1 MVKNEFYGFFV
12 NKMLEDLKNEKKHML
27 FYLTAASTVS
37 GLNREELREMFLEE
51 AASEMKHVTEFQD
64 ALLGLGV
71 ELLDTVHVKE
81 NNDYIVS
88 YNAKELLVFAL
99 EMEEQVV
106 ENYAKRLLNDI
117 PTLDVADRVWM
128 EIFYE
133 KQIEKSRE
141 DVDNYRMIL
150 KGI

>member
-1 MVKNEFYGFFV
+1 MVKNEYYGYFA

-37 GLNREELREMFLEE
+37 GMHRQELKELFLEE
-51 AASEMKHVTEFQD
+51 AQAEMKHVIEFQD

-71 ELLDTVHVKE
+71 ELLDTIHIKE
-81 NNDYIVS
+81 NNDYLVS
-88 YNAKELLVFAL
+88 YEPKVLLEFAL
-99 EMEEQVV
+99 EMEKEVV
-106 ENYAKRLLNDI
+106 KNYAERLKNDV
-117 PTLDVADRVWM
+117 PTLDDADKAWM

-150 KGI
+150 KGL

>member
-1 MVKNEFYGFFV
+1 MVKNEFYGFFA

-27 FYLTAASTVS
+27 FYLAAASTVC
-37 GLNREELREMFLEE
+37 GLHRQEFRELFLEE
-51 AASEMKHVTEFQD
+51 AQSEMKHVLEFQD

-81 NNDYIVS
+81 NNDYLVS
-88 YNAKELLVFAL
+88 YNPKLLLEFAL
-99 EMEEQVV
+99 EMEEEVV
-106 ENYAKRLLNDI
+106 KNYAERIKNDV
-117 PTLDVADRVWM
+117 PTLDDSDRAWM

-141 DVDNYRMIL
+141 DVDNYKMIL
-150 KGI
+150 KGL

>member
-1 MVKNEFYGFFV
+1 MVKNEFYGFFA

-37 GLNREELREMFLEE
+37 GLHRQEIREIFLEE
-51 AASEMKHVTEFQD
+51 AQGEMKHVLEFQD

-81 NNDYIVS
+81 NNDYEVS
-88 YNAKELLVFAL
+88 HDPKVLLQYAL
-99 EMEEQVV
+99 DMEEEVV
-106 ENYAKRLLNDI
+106 KNYAYRLENDV
-117 PTLDVADRVWM
+117 PTLDVADKAWM
-128 EIFYE
+128 QIFYE

-150 KGI
+150 RGL

>member
-1 MVKNEFYGFFV
+1 MVKNEYYGYFA

-37 GLNREELREMFLEE
+37 GINRQEFRELFLEE
-51 AASEMKHVTEFQD
+51 AQSEMKHVLEFQD

-81 NNDYIVS
+81 NNDYLVS
-88 YNAKELLVFAL
+88 YNPKVLLEFAL
-99 EMEEQVV
+99 EMEEEVV
-106 ENYAKRLLNDI
+106 KNYAERIKNDV
-117 PTLDVADRVWM
+117 PVLDDSDRAWM

-150 KGI
+150 KGL

>member
-1 MVKNEFYGFFV
+1 MVKNESYGFFA

-27 FYLTAASTVS
+27 FYLTAASTVA

-71 ELLDTVHVKE
+71 ELLDTVHIKE
-81 NNDYIVS
+81 NNDYMVS
-88 YNAKELLVFAL
+88 YNAKELLAFAL

-106 ENYAKRLLNDI
+106 ENYSKRLLNDI

-150 KGI
+150 KGL